1 MGKAYGNWVTG
12 LHSGRACKHD
22 DIYTKV
28 NKKTGQCYSVKL
40 CNPNTNQTES
50 QKKTVS
56 AFGKVNAA
64 IAAWIKA
71 EKAKSAPSE
80 AYQKAVAVFN
90 RQNRYA
96 TLRGMIIAKG
106 MYKVENG
113 EVVVDPNA
121 NTTFATISS
130 TVQLPAGSGSANSGS
145 GGSAPAGSGSGSG
158 SQAPSGGGSTSGSQ
172 TPPAGGSDTDGGD
185 GGGD

>member
-1 MGKAYGNWVTG
+1 MGKVYGNWVTG

-64 IAAWIKA
+64 VAAWIKT

-80 AYQKAVAVFN
+80 AYLKVVAVFN

-130 TVQLPAGSGSANSGS
+130 TVQLPDGSANAPSAGGSQTPS
-145 GGSAPAGSGSGSG
+145 GGGSDSGSG
-158 SQAPSGGGSTSGSQ
+158 SQGGSSGDED
-172 TPPAGGSDTDGGD
+172 AGFE
-185 GGGD
+185 

>member
-1 MGKAYGNWVTG
+1 MGKVYGNWVTG

-28 NKKTGQCYSVKL
+28 NKKTGACYSVKL

-64 IAAWIKA
+64 IAAWIKV

-80 AYQKAVAVFN
+80 AYLKAVAVFN

-130 TVQLPAGSGSANSGS
+130 TVQLPDGSANSGS
-145 GGSAPAGSGSGSG
+145 GSAPAGSGSGSTSG
-158 SQAPSGGGSTSGSQ
+158 SQAPSGGSGSQ
-172 TPPAGGSDTDGGD
+172 TPSGGGSDTDGGD

>member
-1 MGKAYGNWVTG
+1 MGKVYGNWVTG

-64 IAAWIKA
+64 VAAWIKT

-80 AYQKAVAVFN
+80 AYLKVVAVFN

-106 MYKVENG
+106 MDKVENG

-130 TVQLPAGSGSANSGS
+130 TVQLPNDSANSGNGSGSSGSQTGGSDSSDSGGSGSA
-145 GGSAPAGSGSGSG
+145 
-158 SQAPSGGGSTSGSQ
+158 GGGS
-172 TPPAGGSDTDGGD
+172 SDGD
-185 GGGD
+185 GGFE

>member
-1 MGKAYGNWVTG
+1 MGKVYGNWVTG

-64 IAAWIKA
+64 VAAWIKT

-80 AYQKAVAVFN
+80 AYQKVVAVFN

-121 NTTFATISS
+121 NTSFATISAS
-130 TVQLPAGSGSANSGS
+130 VKLPDGSANAPAGGSGSDS
-145 GGSAPAGSGSGSG
+145 
-158 SQAPSGGGSTSGSQ
+158 GSTSGSQ
-172 TPPAGGSDTDGGD
+172 TPSGGSNS
-185 GGGD
+185 GGGGSSDDDAGFE

>member
-1 MGKAYGNWVTG
+1 MGKVYGNWVTG

-40 CNPNTNQTES
+40 CHPNTNQTES

-130 TVQLPAGSGSANSGS
+130 TVQLPNGSANSGS
-145 GGSAPAGSGSGSG
+145 GSAPAGSGSGGG
-158 SQAPSGGGSTSGSQ
+158 SQAPSGGSGSQ
-172 TPPAGGSDTDGGD
+172 TPSGGGSDGNDSD

>member
-1 MGKAYGNWVTG
+1 MGKVYGNWVTG

-64 IAAWIKA
+64 VAAWIKT
-71 EKAKSAPSE
+71 EKAKSTQSE
-80 AYQKAVAVFN
+80 AYLKVVAVFN

-130 TVQLPAGSGSANSGS
+130 TVTLPDGSGSAN
-145 GGSAPAGSGSGSG
+145 APAGGS
-158 SQAPSGGGSTSGSQ
+158 GSTSGSQ
-172 TPPAGGSDTDGGD
+172 TPSGGGSNSGSGGGSSDGD
-185 GGGD
+185 GGFE

>member
-1 MGKAYGNWVTG
+1 MGKVYGNWVTG

-64 IAAWIKA
+64 VAAWIKA

-80 AYQKAVAVFN
+80 AYLKVVAVFN

-145 GGSAPAGSGSGSG
+145 GSAPAGGG
-158 SQAPSGGGSTSGSQ
+158 SQAPSGGSQAPSGGSGSQ
-172 TPPAGGSDTDGGD
+172 TPSGGGSDTDGGD

>member
-1 MGKAYGNWVTG
+1 MGKVYGNWVTG

-64 IAAWIKA
+64 VAAWIKT

-80 AYQKAVAVFN
+80 AYLKVVAVFN

-121 NTTFATISS
+121 NTTFATISA
-130 TVQLPAGSGSANSGS
+130 TVQLPDDSGSANAPAA
-145 GGSAPAGSGSGSG
+145 GGSDS
-158 SQAPSGGGSTSGSQ
+158 GSTSGSQ
-172 TPPAGGSDTDGGD
+172 TPSGGGSGSDSGGS
-185 GGGD
+185 GDDQFSEPVD

>member
-1 MGKAYGNWVTG
+1 MGKVYGNWVTG

-64 IAAWIKA
+64 VAAWIKA

-80 AYQKAVAVFN
+80 AYLKVVAVFN

-130 TVQLPAGSGSANSGS
+130 TVQLPDDSGSAN
-145 GGSAPAGSGSGSG
+145 APAGGSGS
-158 SQAPSGGGSTSGSQ
+158 GSTSGSQ
-172 TPPAGGSDTDGGD
+172 NGGSDSGSGDEGGFE
-185 GGGD
+185 

>member
-1 MGKAYGNWVTG
+1 MGKVYGNWVTG

-64 IAAWIKA
+64 VAAWIKT

-80 AYQKAVAVFN
+80 AYLKVVAVFN

-121 NTTFATISS
+121 NTTLATISS
-130 TVQLPAGSGSANSGS
+130 TVQLPDGSANSGS
-145 GGSAPAGSGSGSG
+145 APAGGSGSTSG
-158 SQAPSGGGSTSGSQ
+158 SQTPSGGGSTSG
-172 TPPAGGSDTDGGD
+172 GGSSDGE
-185 GGGD
+185 GGFE

>member
-1 MGKAYGNWVTG
+1 MGKVYGNWVTG

-71 EKAKSAPSE
+71 EKAKSTQSE
-80 AYQKAVAVFN
+80 AYLKAVAVFN

-130 TVQLPAGSGSANSGS
+130 TVQLPDGSGSANSGS
-145 GGSAPAGSGSGSG
+145 GGSSQAPSGG
-158 SQAPSGGGSTSGSQ
+158 SQAPSGS
-172 TPPAGGSDTDGGD
+172 GSDTGGSE
-185 GGGD
+185 GNGD

>member
-1 MGKAYGNWVTG
+1 MGKVYGNWVTG

-130 TVQLPAGSGSANSGS
+130 TVQLPDGSANSGS
-145 GGSAPAGSGSGSG
+145 GGSAPAGSGS
-158 SQAPSGGGSTSGSQ
+158 QAPSGGSQ
-172 TPPAGGSDTDGGD
+172 TPAGGGTETGGSDTGGSE
-185 GGGD
+185 GNGD

>member
-1 MGKAYGNWVTG
+1 MGKVYGNWVTG

-64 IAAWIKA
+64 VAAWIKT

-80 AYQKAVAVFN
+80 AYLKVVAVFN

-130 TVQLPAGSGSANSGS
+130 TVQLPNGSANSGS
-145 GGSAPAGSGSGSG
+145 GSAPAGSGSGGG
-158 SQAPSGGGSTSGSQ
+158 SQAPSGGSGSQ
-172 TPPAGGSDTDGGD
+172 TPSGGGSETDGGD

>member
-1 MGKAYGNWVTG
+1 MGKVYGNWVTG

-145 GGSAPAGSGSGSG
+145 GGSAPAGGSG
-158 SQAPSGGGSTSGSQ
+158 SQAPSGSGSQ
-172 TPPAGGSDTDGGD
+172 TPSGGSQAPSGGDTGESGD

>member
-1 MGKAYGNWVTG
+1 MGKVYGNWVTG

-64 IAAWIKA
+64 VAAWIKT

-80 AYQKAVAVFN
+80 AYLKVVAVFN

-121 NTTFATISS
+121 NTTFATISAS
-130 TVQLPAGSGSANSGS
+130 VKLPDGSANAPASPDSGS
-145 GGSAPAGSGSGSG
+145 
-158 SQAPSGGGSTSGSQ
+158 GSTSGSQ
-172 TPPAGGSDTDGGD
+172 TPSGGGSGSDSGGS
-185 GGGD
+185 GDDQFTEPVD